1 MSDRERFVRP
11 PSAESVGEA
20 PGRGRL
26 TDRRILVVG
35 GGQRVVDAETDPVGN
50 GRAMSLLFGREGA
63 HVAVADRNED
73 SAQETVDMIR
83 KEGGRAFTISA
94 DITDEE
100 HVGRMMDEARIG
112 LGGMDGM
119 VLNVGIGAGTL
130 GLANVKADDWDM
142 TLATNLRG
150 PMLCC
155 RDALPVL
162 ADGSS
167 IVFISSIA
175 GITSGSRLPAYD
187 ASKAALGG
195 LMRHV
200 AREGAARGIRANVVA
215 PGLVDTPLGRL
226 ATAGRPSRAATNVPF
241 GRQATAWEIAYA
253 VLFFMSDESV
263 YVTGQTLAV
272 DSGLTGL

>member
-11 PSAESVGEA
+11 PSAESAGEA

-35 GGQRVVDAETDPVGN
+35 GGQRVVDADTDPMGN

-73 SAQETVDMIR
+73 SAQDTVDMIR

-112 LGGMDGM
+112 LGGLDGM

-130 GLANVKADDWDM
+130 GLANVKTDDWDM
-142 TLATNLRG
+142 TLTTNLRG

-175 GITSGSRLPAYD
+175 GMTLGLPAARVRRVEGCARRADASCHRERALRVASARTSWRPGSSTRRSGGSRPRDGPRARRRTCRSGVRPPRGRSRTPCCSSCQTR
-187 ASKAALGG
+187 AS
-195 LMRHV
+195 
-200 AREGAARGIRANVVA
+200 
-215 PGLVDTPLGRL
+215 T
-226 ATAGRPSRAATNVPF
+226 
-241 GRQATAWEIAYA
+241 
-253 VLFFMSDESV
+253 
-263 YVTGQTLAV
+263 
-272 DSGLTGL
+272 